1 MPISKRQM
9 TNAVTKIATNDDKA
23 IVLEALVEIISTQF
37 NDGVQSD
44 WDATNMLKNLCTRK
58 HKDVDRLAQD
68 KGNMT
73 LHIVSTKKVKAKE
86 YDLNKYFRQWH
97 S

>member
-1 MPISKRQM
+1 MAKIS
-9 TNAVTKIATNDDKA
+9 ANDDKA
-23 IVLEALVEIISTQF
+23 LVLEALVEIISTQF
-37 NDGVQSD
+37 NDGIQSD
-44 WDATNMLKNLCTRK
+44 WDATNMLKSLCTRK

-73 LHIVSTKKVKAKE
+73 VHIVSSREVERKKHTVH
-86 YDLNKYFRQWH
+86 KYFRQWH